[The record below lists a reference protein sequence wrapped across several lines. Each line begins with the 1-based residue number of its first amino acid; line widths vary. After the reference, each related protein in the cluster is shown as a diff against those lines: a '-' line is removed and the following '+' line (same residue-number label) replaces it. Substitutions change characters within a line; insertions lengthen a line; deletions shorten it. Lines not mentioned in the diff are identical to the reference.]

1 MSLLKLSASALFVTA
16 LMASAAMA
24 NDAIKLTGSSTVL
37 PFATIA
43 AESFGESTSF
53 KTPIVEGGGTGAG
66 IKKFCE
72 GAGDGQVDVVNAS
85 RKMKSSEV
93 KECKKNGVDGITE
106 IKIGFDGVV
115 FASDINGPA
124 FVFTPSNWYNALA
137 AEVVINGKLVPNP
150 YTKWSEVDA
159 SLPDQEILAFIPGAK
174 HGTRE
179 VFDLRVLESGCKM
192 FKSDAVIKA
201 ANGGDKAKTLETC
214 INVRKDGRVVEID
227 GDYTE
232 TLARIKANPQG
243 VGVFGLSFYENNKDT
258 LQVGKFQGTIPS
270 RATIASGEYNVS
282 RPLFI
287 YIKNQHVGVTP
298 GLKEFAEF
306 FVSDDMAATGGKLE
320 TFGLVPDPKLS
331 ATQSMVASKL

>member
-1 MSLLKLSASALFVTA
+1 MSLLKIGASALFAASMLASTA
-16 LMASAAMA
+16 LA
-24 NDAIKLTGSSTVL
+24 NEAIQMTGSSTVL

-72 GAGDGQVDVVNAS
+72 GVGEGQSDIANAS
-85 RKMKSSEV
+85 RKMSAKEV
-93 KECKKNGVDGITE
+93 AGCKANGVDGIVE

-124 FVFTPSNWYNALA
+124 FKFTPSNWYNALA
-137 AEVVINGKLVPNP
+137 AEVVVDGKLVPNP
-150 YTKWSEVDA
+150 YTKWSDVDA
-159 SLPDQEILAFIPGAK
+159 GLPDQEILAFIPGEK

-179 VFDLRVLESGCKM
+179 VFNLRVIEAGCKM
-192 FKSDAVIKA
+192 FKADKVIGA
-201 ANGGDKAKTLETC
+201 ANGGDKAKTTETC
-214 INVRKDGRVVEID
+214 VKMRDDGRVVEID

-258 LQVGKFQGTIPS
+258 LQVAKFQGTVPS

-287 YIKNQHVGVTP
+287 YVKQQHVGVTP

-306 FVSDDMAATGGKLE
+306 FVSDDLAGEGGKLE
-320 TFGLVPDPKLS
+320 TYGLVPDPKLS
-331 ATQSMVASKL
+331 ATQSMVAGKL

>member
-1 MSLLKLSASALFVTA
+1 MSLLKIGASALFA
-16 LMASAAMA
+16 ASLLASTAMA
-24 NDAIKLTGSSTVL
+24 NEAVQVTGSSTVL
-37 PFATIA
+37 PFSTIA

-72 GAGDGQVDVVNAS
+72 GVGVGQADIAQAS
-85 RKMKSSEV
+85 RKISAKEL
-93 KECKKNGVDGITE
+93 KECKANGVDGVFE
-106 IKIGFDGVV
+106 IKIGFDGIV

-124 FVFTPSNWYNALA
+124 FKFTPSNWYNALA
-137 AEVVINGKLVPNP
+137 AEVVVDGKLVPNP

-159 SLPDQEILAFIPGAK
+159 GLPDQEILALIPGAK

-179 VFDLRVLESGCKM
+179 VFNLRVLEAGCKM
-192 FKSDAVIKA
+192 FKSDAVISK
-201 ANGGDKAKTLETC
+201 ANGGDKAKTSETC
-214 INVRKDGRVVEID
+214 MNVRQDGRVVEID

-232 TLARIKANPQG
+232 TLARLKANPQSM
-243 VGVFGLSFYENNKDT
+243 GVFGLSFYENNKDT
-258 LQVGKFQGTIPS
+258 LQVAKFQGTIPS

-287 YIKNQHVGVTP
+287 YVKEQHVGVTP

-306 FVSDDMAATGGKLE
+306 FVSDDMAAEGGKLE
-320 TFGLVPDPKLS
+320 TYGLVPDPKLS
-331 ATQSMVASKL
+331 ATQSAIASKL

>member
-1 MSLLKLSASALFVTA
+1 MSLMKIGASALFA
-16 LMASAAMA
+16 ASMLASTAMA
-24 NDAIKLTGSSTVL
+24 NDAIQMTGSSTVL

-72 GAGDGQVDVVNAS
+72 GVGDGQADIANAS
-85 RKMKSSEV
+85 RKMKPAE
-93 KECKKNGVDGITE
+93 KEDCKKHGVEGIVE

-137 AEVVINGKLVPNP
+137 EQVVINGKLVPNP
-150 YTKWSEVDA
+150 YTKWSEVDPA
-159 SLPDQEILAFIPGAK
+159 LPDQEILAFIPGEK

-179 VFDLRVLESGCKM
+179 VFNQKVIESGCKM
-192 FKSDAVIKA
+192 FKADAVIKA
-201 ANGGDKAKTLETC
+201 ANGGDAAKTTETC
-214 INVRKDGRVVEID
+214 TKVRTDGRVVEID

-232 TLARIKANPQG
+232 TLARIKANPTG

-258 LQVGKFQGTIPS
+258 LQVAKFQGTIPS

-287 YIKNQHVGVTP
+287 YVKKQHIGVTP

-306 FVSDDMAATGGKLE
+306 FVSDDMAGSGGKLE
-320 TFGLVPDPKLS
+320 TYGLVPDPKL
-331 ATQSMVASKL
+331 ADTQKMIASKM